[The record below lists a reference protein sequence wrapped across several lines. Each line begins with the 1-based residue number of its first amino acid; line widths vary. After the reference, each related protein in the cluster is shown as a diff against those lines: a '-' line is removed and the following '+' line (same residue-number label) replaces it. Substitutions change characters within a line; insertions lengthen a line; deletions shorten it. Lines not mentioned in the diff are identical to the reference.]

1 MFYTFGVNQYNLTNN
16 ACAHNKDS
24 IHAEVDCVSRMKKSQ
39 KLTHVNLLV
48 FRTNNKGDKIMN
60 AKPCSDCLKTIDFT
74 LRHKNYI
81 LKKMY
86 YTDENGVLITM

>member
-16 ACAHNKDS
+16 ACANNKDS
-24 IHAEVDCVSRMKKSQ
+24 VHAEVDCVLRMKKSHKINQ
-39 KLTHVNLLV
+39 VNLIV

-74 LRHKNYI
+74 LRQKNYI